1 MKLGLTFDDVL
12 LIPGASEVLP
22 TQHTSL
28 KTELGKIKLNIPILS
43 AAMDTVSTAPLAISL
58 ALQGG
63 ISVIHK
69 NMSIENQAGEVRKVK
84 RWQSG
89 VVLDPITLD
98 ANEPV
103 SKAFEISA
111 KQKISGFPV
120 LSKGKLVGI
129 ITGRDLRTV
138 TNRNVKVNDVMTKKL
153 ITASPKISL
162 AKAKDILNTNRI
174 EKLLLVDNKDYLKG
188 LITITDIMKREF
200 NPEACLDSN
209 GQLCVGAAVGT
220 APDTLYR
227 VAALVEAGVDML
239 VVDTA
244 HGHHINVRNMVKS
257 LKKAYP
263 HLTLV
268 GGNVAS
274 AEAVRDLAK
283 CGADVVKV
291 GIGPG
296 SICTTRVVAGVGV
309 PQFTAIL
316 ECAKEAE
323 KHGITI
329 IGDGGIKN
337 SGDIAKA
344 LAAGAHA
351 VMLGGLLAGTE
362 ESPGEIILADGRTY
376 KSYRG
381 MGSIGAM
388 KEGSKDRYFQ
398 ADVNDEEDTKFV
410 PEGIEGRVP
419 YKGPLKDLI
428 YQLTGGIRAALG
440 YVGAKNLAEL
450 RTKASFVQQTTA
462 GLKESHP
469 HDVTITKESP
479 NYRT

>member
-1 MKLGLTFDDVL
+1 
-12 LIPGASEVLP
+12 
-22 TQHTSL
+22 
-28 KTELGKIKLNIPILS
+28 
-43 AAMDTVSTAPLAISL
+43 
-58 ALQGG
+58 
-63 ISVIHK
+63 
-69 NMSIENQAGEVRKVK
+69 
-84 RWQSG
+84 
-89 VVLDPITLD
+89 
-98 ANEPV
+98 
-103 SKAFEISA
+103 
-111 KQKISGFPV
+111 
-120 LSKGKLVGI
+120 
-129 ITGRDLRTV
+129 
-138 TNRNVKVNDVMTKKL
+138 
-153 ITASPKISL
+153 
-162 AKAKDILNTNRI
+162 
-174 EKLLLVDNKDYLKG
+174 
-188 LITITDIMKREF
+188 
-200 NPEACLDSN
+200 
-209 GQLCVGAAVGT
+209 
-220 APDTLYR
+220 
-227 VAALVEAGVDML
+227 
-239 VVDTA
+239 
-244 HGHHINVRNMVKS
+244 MVKA
-257 LKKAYP
+257 LKKIYP

-274 AEAVRDLAK
+274 AEAVKDLAK

-309 PQFTAIL
+309 PQFTAIM

-323 KHGITI
+323 KHGVAI

-344 LAAGAHA
+344 LAAGAHS

-362 ESPGEIILADGRTY
+362 ESPGEIILADGRTF

-398 ADVNDEEDTKFV
+398 ADVKSDEESKLV

-428 YQLTGGIRAALG
+428 YQLTGGIRATLG
-440 YVGAKNLAEL
+440 YVGARNLAEL
-450 RTKASFVQQTTA
+450 RAKANFVQQTSA

>member
-1 MKLGLTFDDVL
+1 MKLALTFDDVI
-12 LIPGASEVLP
+12 IPPMASEVLP
-22 TQHTSL
+22 AHTSL
-28 KTELGKIKLNIPILS
+28 KTEIGKIKLNIPVLS

-69 NMSIENQAGEVRKVK
+69 NMSIEEQAVEVRKVK
-84 RWQSG
+84 RWESG

-103 SKAFEISA
+103 AKAFEISA
-111 KQKISGFPV
+111 REKISGFPV

-129 ITGRDLRTV
+129 ITGRDLRTI
-138 TNRNVKVNDVMTKKL
+138 TNRNLKVKEVMTKEL
-153 ITASPKISL
+153 ITASPRVSL
-162 AKAKDILNTNRI
+162 AKAKEILNTNRI
-174 EKLLLVDNKDYLKG
+174 EKLLLVDSKNNLKG
-188 LITITDIMKREF
+188 LITITDILKREF

-220 APDTLYR
+220 AADTLDR
-227 VAALVEAGVDML
+227 AAALVEAGVDML

-244 HGHHINVRNMVKS
+244 HGHHINVLNMVKA

-263 HLTLV
+263 NLTLV
-268 GGNVAS
+268 GGNVATP
-274 AEAVRDLAK
+274 EGVKDLAK
-283 CGADVVKV
+283 SGADVVKV

-296 SICTTRVVAGVGV
+296 SICTTRIVAGVGV

-316 ECAKEAE
+316 ECAKEAV
-323 KHGITI
+323 KHGVEI

-351 VMLGGLLAGTE
+351 VMIGGLFAGSE
-362 ESPGEIILADGRTY
+362 ESPGETILANGRTF
-376 KSYRG
+376 KSHRG

-388 KEGSKDRYFQ
+388 KDGAKDRYFQ
-398 ADVNDEEDTKFV
+398 AEVEDLSKFV
-410 PEGIEGRVP
+410 PEGIEGKVP
-419 YKGPLKDLI
+419 YKGPLKDLV
-428 YQLTGGIRAALG
+428 YQLMGGVRQNLG

-450 RTKASFVQQTTA
+450 RAKARFIRVTSA

-469 HDVTITKESP
+469 HSITITKEAP
-479 NYRT
+479 NYRA